1 MHTIRTRLVISVLAL
16 VTAAITTLFTIVT
29 IESSRLSQQ
38 QAGDYTEELAHR
50 EAGDIR
56 SIIDSASHTAHTLAR
71 TMASLK
77 SAGATDRE
85 TVSNLV
91 RDTLAAHPEFV
102 GMSTGWEP
110 DAFDG
115 RDTAFRGSA
124 QSDETGR
131 FLPYWY
137 RDGEQLKAAPLTDY
151 ETPGAGDWY
160 LVPRQTGKDLVVD
173 PYVYPVNGED
183 VLMTTA
189 TAPIMVEGR
198 FHGVVTVDLALS
210 DLSAALAK
218 KKPYGT
224 GYVALATSGGTVVA
238 HPDEKLLGK
247 PFPQAVASD
256 IATALSRTDAVRST
270 RDDAFLGEPATTV
283 VTPVSLSTG
292 DAWAVVVSVP
302 EETINAASDG
312 MRRTVLLA
320 SVIACVAAAV
330 VVWLLG
336 TGLTRPIVR
345 LRDRLAE
352 IADGDS
358 DLTQRVDETRRDE
371 IGALGAAFNRFTAK
385 IADMVQQINDKAEG
399 VAASAQ
405 SLTMISDGLR
415 DGAER
420 AAQRTGTV
428 SGAAEKVSGNIETVA
443 AGAEEMDASIREISV
458 STSEAAQV
466 GIRAA
471 QIAQSTTQTVAK
483 LGESSSEIGEVVRAI
498 NSIAEQTN
506 LLALNATI
514 EAARAGDAGKGFAV
528 VAGEVKDLAQ
538 ETAKATEDITGR
550 VSAIQADTEAAVRA
564 IDEIVQVVDRI
575 NGLQTTIAGA
585 VEEQTATT
593 REMSRN
599 VSEAAAGSA
608 DIARA
613 MGDVSEAVHATT
625 TGSGSTGL
633 AAQELSALAGELKSL
648 VGRFRF

>member
-1 MHTIRTRLVISVLAL
+1 MHTIRTRLVASVLAL
-16 VTAAITTLFTIVT
+16 VTAAIAILFTIVAVQ
-29 IESSRLSQQ
+29 SSGLSRQ
-38 QAGDYTEELAHR
+38 QADDYTEELARR

-56 SIIDSASHTAHTLAR
+56 ALIDNASHTAHTLAR

-77 SAGATDRE
+77 TAGVVDRT

-115 RDTAFRGSA
+115 RDADFRKSA

-131 FLPYWY
+131 FIPYWY
-137 RDGEQLKAAPLTDY
+137 RDGEQLQSAPLTDY

-173 PYVYPVNGED
+173 PYVYPINGQD

-189 TAPIMVEGR
+189 TAPIMVEGA

-210 DLSAALAK
+210 DLSSALAE

-224 GYVALATSGGTVVA
+224 GYLALTTSGGTVVA
-238 HPDEKLLGK
+238 HPDGKLLGK
-247 PFPQAVASD
+247 ALPGAAASD
-256 IATALSRTDAVRST
+256 VKTALARTAPVRAT
-270 RDDAFLGEPATTV
+270 RDDAFLGGSATMV
-283 VTPVSLSTG
+283 ATPVTLSTG
-292 DAWAVVVSVP
+292 DTWAVLVAVP
-302 EETINAASDG
+302 EETISAASGG
-312 MRRTVLLA
+312 MMRTILLA
-320 SVIACVAAAV
+320 SIAACAVAGV

-336 TGLTRPIVR
+336 TGLTRPLVR
-345 LRDRLAE
+345 LRDRLTE

-358 DLTQRVDETRRDE
+358 DLTQRVDEARRDE

-385 IADMVQQINDKAEG
+385 IADMVRQINDKAEG
-399 VAASAQ
+399 VAASAHA
-405 SLTMISDGLR
+405 LTEISDGLR

-420 AAQRTGTV
+420 AAQRTRTV
-428 SGAAEKVSGNIETVA
+428 SDAADRVSGNIDTVA
-443 AGAEEMDASIREISV
+443 AGAEEMDASIREISI
-458 STSEAAQV
+458 STTEAAQV
-466 GIRAA
+466 GTRAA
-471 QIAQSTTQTVAK
+471 QIAQTTTETIAK
-483 LGESSSEIGEVVRAI
+483 LGASSSEIGDVVKAI

-538 ETAKATEDITGR
+538 GTAKATEDITNR
-550 VSAIQADTEAAVRA
+550 VGAIQADTAAAVQA
-564 IDEIVQVVDRI
+564 IGEIVQVVDRI

-599 VSEAAAGSA
+599 VSEAAAGST
-608 DIARA
+608 DIAVA
-613 MGDVSEAVHATT
+613 MGDVAGAVHATT

-633 AAQELSALAGELKSL
+633 AAQELSTLAGELKSL